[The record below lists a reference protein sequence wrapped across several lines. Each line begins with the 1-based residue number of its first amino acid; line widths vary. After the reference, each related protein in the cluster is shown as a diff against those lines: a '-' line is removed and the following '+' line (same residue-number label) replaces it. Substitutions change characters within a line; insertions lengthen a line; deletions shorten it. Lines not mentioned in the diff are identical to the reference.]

1 MTRVGTG
8 ALVSL
13 LFLACVGIP
22 SSAAADGFV
31 GGLIGYNFGGNASCP
46 TLRNCEDKHRNTG
59 GMFGSIGKGGGAEV
73 EVASASD
80 LLATTGASSSSVQSY
95 MSNVLVGP
103 KLGPVQPFGLFGVG
117 MLRMHAEFTTPAST
131 HSENKFGWNAGVGL
145 IVWLGHVGIRG
156 DLRRFS
162 AFGNSDYLE
171 SLTGGDPKLHY
182 GRASGSVLIK
192 F

>member
-1 MTRVGTG
+1 MVAVVFVSCFGAQRV
-8 ALVSL
+8 AS
-13 LFLACVGIP
+13 
-22 SSAAADGFV
+22 ADGFI

-46 TLRNCEDKHRNTG
+46 TLRNCEEKHRNTG
-59 GMFGSIGKGGGAEV
+59 GVFGSLGKGGGAEV

-80 LLATTGASSSSVQSY
+80 LLATTGATSSSVQSF
-95 MSNVLVGP
+95 MSNALLGP

-117 MLRMHAEFTTPAST
+117 LLRMHAEFATPAST
-131 HSENKFGWNAGVGL
+131 HTENKLGWDAGFGV

-162 AFGNSDYLE
+162 AFGDSDYLR
-171 SLTGGDPKLHY
+171 SLTGDDAKLDY
-182 GRASGSVLIK
+182 GRASAALLVK